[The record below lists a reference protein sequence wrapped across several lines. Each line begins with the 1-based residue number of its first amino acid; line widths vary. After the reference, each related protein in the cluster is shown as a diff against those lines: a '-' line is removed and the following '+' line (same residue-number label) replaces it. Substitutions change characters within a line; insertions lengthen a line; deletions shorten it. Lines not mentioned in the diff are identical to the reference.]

1 MPYTEQWSAE
11 QPSLQVNSIPFWI
24 PLKPLELSVCSCKLS
39 AYLCLQVTLQQ
50 FCMGREMWQRSKK
63 SREEESVP
71 NFSAYEINLE
81 LWCWR
86 RLMRVSWTV
95 KEIKSVSPKG
105 NSPEYSLEGLLLKLK
120 LQCFGHLMRRAN
132 SLGKTLMLGE
142 IEGRRERREQRMRW
156 LDGIAN
162 SMAMNLSKFREI
174 VDDRGAWHAAVH
186 GFQRVRCDFASEQ

>member
-1 MPYTEQWSAE
+1 
-11 QPSLQVNSIPFWI
+11 
-24 PLKPLELSVCSCKLS
+24 
-39 AYLCLQVTLQQ
+39 
-50 FCMGREMWQRSKK
+50 MGREMWQRSKK

-95 KEIKSVSPKG
+95 TEIKPVSPKG

-142 IEGRRERREQRMRW
+142 IEGRRERGKQRMR
-156 LDGIAN
+156 
-162 SMAMNLSKFREI
+162 
-174 VDDRGAWHAAVH
+174 
-186 GFQRVRCDFASEQ
+186 